1 MPELCFDKSIFS
13 ATALK
18 KASYRFMDRL
28 SASIHDEVGS
38 YRVKIEFAEKLSE
51 ESASYLLREFEKEVL
66 DQDLREHIKR
76 ETESYR
82 NLILAHA
89 FSKTSLIENE

>member
-28 SASIHDEVGS
+28 STSIHDEDGS
-38 YRVKIEFAEKLSE
+38 YRVEVQFDKELSE

-66 DQDLREHIKR
+66 DQDLREHIKK
-76 ETESYR
+76 ETEGYR

-89 FSKTSLIENE
+89 FSKTLLIEDE

>member
-1 MPELCFDKSIFS
+1 
-13 ATALK
+13 
-18 KASYRFMDRL
+18 MDRL

>member
-1 MPELCFDKSIFS
+1 MPELRFDKSIYS

-28 SASIHDEVGS
+28 ITSIHDEAES
-38 YRVKIEFAEKLSE
+38 YRVDVQLPKELSE
-51 ESASYLLREFEKEVL
+51 ESVSHLLQEFQKEVL
-66 DQDLREHIKR
+66 DQDLREHIKK

-82 NLILAHA
+82 NLILAHT
-89 FSKTSLIENE
+89 FSKTSLIEDE

>member
-1 MPELCFDKSIFS
+1 MPELRFDKSVYS

-28 SASIHDEVGS
+28 STSIHDEAGS
-38 YRVKIEFAEKLSE
+38 YRVEVQFPKDLSQ
-51 ESASYLLREFEKEVL
+51 ESASHLLREFEKEVL
-66 DQDLREHIKR
+66 DQDLREHIKK

-82 NLILAHA
+82 NLILAYT